1 MKQFSSVRS
10 VALARLALGA
20 SAALILCGLSGCYEH
35 VVDAKGLNTDGVT
48 VYERQQSNT
57 WIDRQLFGDPRPVS
71 STKVVRQE

>member
-1 MKQFSSVRS
+1 MKQVCTLTRATIIRMAATL
-10 VALARLALGA
+10 VGAAALG
-20 SAALILCGLSGCYEH
+20 GLAGCYEH

>member
-1 MKQFSSVRS
+1 
-10 VALARLALGA
+10 
-20 SAALILCGLSGCYEH
+20 LCGLSGCYEH

>member
-1 MKQFSSVRS
+1 MNHFSKVGRID
-10 VALARLALGA
+10 LARLVLGA
-20 SAALILCGLSGCYEH
+20 CALVAVGGLAGCYEH